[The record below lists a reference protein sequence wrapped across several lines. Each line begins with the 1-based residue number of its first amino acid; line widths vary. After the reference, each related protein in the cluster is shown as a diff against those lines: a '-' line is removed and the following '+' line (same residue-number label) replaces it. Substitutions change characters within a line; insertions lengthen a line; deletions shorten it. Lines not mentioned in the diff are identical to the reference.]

1 MRYKKKKRQIVSAAL
16 AAVMA
21 MQLCIPSATF
31 AAVPTK
37 RLKVITG
44 FTELPEEVA
53 HIQIP
58 ADAGENFEDYL
69 NFPETIEA
77 SVVEYKNVDHQKNN
91 ADRDKGA
98 KDEKTSADDSDE
110 EEDFG
115 IATGSNAKKENL
127 NKEENPETE
136 NSENVP
142 NSNDEEEADK
152 QEVQEKDLQKE
163 QQGRYRIATDSDAD
177 DFLED
182 DEFED
187 EEISEDIPVLTDI
200 SVTWEPDENRE
211 DESGFYYYLPVLP
224 REYIL
229 AAGVELPEIEVSM
242 DGGIALLASTGTY
255 DIANGGININSNTL
269 EQYNHATIT
278 GRSTTNVILVN
289 GVEAT
294 ITISDLD
301 IQIPIDKNATTASN
315 WIPAIRLVGGAKL
328 NLILGGG
335 KYTQGR

>member
-1 MRYKKKKRQIVSAAL
+1 MRYKKKKRQIISAAL
-16 AAVMA
+16 AAMMA

-37 RLKVITG
+37 KLKVITG

-77 SVVEYKNVDHQKNN
+77 SVVEYKNVNHQKNN

-98 KDEKTSADDSDE
+98 EDEKAAADDRDKK
-110 EEDFG
+110 EDFE

-127 NKEENPETE
+127 NEEETPETE

-142 NSNDEEEADK
+142 DSNDEEEADK
-152 QEVQEKDLQKE
+152 QEVQEKDLQKD
-163 QQGRYRIATDSDAD
+163 QQGTFLIATDSNAG

-182 DEFED
+182 YEFED

-200 SVTWEPDENRE
+200 SVTWEPDENRKVVSIIIFRFFR
-211 DESGFYYYLPVLP
+211 ESIFWQRAWSFRRSRSAWTAESLCWHQQILIILRMAVSTSTATHWNSIMMRLS
-224 REYIL
+224 REAVRPMLFWLMVWRLQSRFQIWISRYR
-229 AAGVELPEIEVSM
+229 
-242 DGGIALLASTGTY
+242 LLRTMRQRVPGY
-255 DIANGGININSNTL
+255 R
-269 EQYNHATIT
+269 
-278 GRSTTNVILVN
+278 RS
-289 GVEAT
+289 
-294 ITISDLD
+294 D
-301 IQIPIDKNATTASN
+301 
-315 WIPAIRLVGGAKL
+315 W
-328 NLILGGG
+328 
-335 KYTQGR
+335 